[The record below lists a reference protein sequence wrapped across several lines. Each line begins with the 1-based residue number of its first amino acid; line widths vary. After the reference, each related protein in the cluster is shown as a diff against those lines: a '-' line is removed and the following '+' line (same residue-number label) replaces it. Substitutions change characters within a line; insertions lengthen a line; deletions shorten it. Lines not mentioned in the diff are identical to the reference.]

1 MYGLDELL
9 ISSSLDPH
17 EVVVVKGESILRVVL
32 IELVSNH
39 LPSSIT
45 KSLKNLRKCGH
56 IFAIKPA
63 RDARAVDI

>member
-1 MYGLDELL
+1 MYGLYELL

-32 IELVSNH
+32 IELVSNY

-45 KSLKNLRKCGH
+45 KSLKNLRKCG
-56 IFAIKPA
+56 A
-63 RDARAVDI
+63 